1 MEIKQMLTQKNCYVG
16 RNDPKYIVVHETD
29 NWSPGAG
36 AVRHGQAMQNGNLAG
51 TVHYYVDDANV
62 VQTLRHTDGAWA
74 VGDGKG
80 KYGITNYNSIN
91 LEICVNPESDYYKAV
106 ENAVWLVRR
115 LMDQTGIDLA
125 HVVRHY
131 DASRKHCPRRILDE
145 GLWDGFKAKVQG
157 GGSDSN
163 TDSTPGTA
171 GSYTVKSGDTLS
183 GIAAAYGMTL
193 TELIQLNPQISN
205 PNLIHPGDTVKLSSG
220 ASSAPAPAPAPA
232 PVASEVDVYY
242 WVATQKHGR
251 LPKVK
256 NQEDFAGFEDS
267 PVTKVAIQTTK
278 GSVKYRVHIK
288 GGEWLPYVTG
298 YDANDH
304 VNGYAG
310 NGQPIDALEVYYTT
324 PNGMAVKKAKY
335 RVAPCGGDYYGW
347 QYDNETGGGQDGYA
361 GVFGKAIG
369 KVQIV
374 IE

>member
-51 TVHYYVDDANV
+51 TVHYYVDDSNI
-62 VQTLRHTDGAWA
+62 VQTLRHSDGAWA

-106 ENAVWLVRR
+106 ENAVWLVRY
-115 LMDQTGIDLA
+115 LMEQTGIDLA

-145 GLWDGFKAKVQG
+145 GLWDDFKARV
-157 GGSDSN
+157 
-163 TDSTPGTA
+163 A
-171 GSYTVKSGDTLS
+171 GSGST
-183 GIAAAYGMTL
+183 AAA
-193 TELIQLNPQISN
+193 
-205 PNLIHPGDTVKLSSG
+205 DTPSTTP
-220 ASSAPAPAPAPA
+220 PAPAPAPA
-232 PVASEVDVYY
+232 PVSSEVDVYY
-242 WVATQKHGR
+242 WVATQKHGM

-256 NQEDFAGFEDS
+256 NLEDFAGFEDS

-288 GGEWLPYVTG
+288 GGKWLPYVTG

-310 NGQPIDALEVYYTT
+310 NGQPIDALEVYYYT
-324 PNGMAVKKAKY
+324 PDGMSVKKAKY
-335 RVAPCGGDYYGW
+335 RVAPCGGNYYAW

-361 GVFGKAIG
+361 GAFGKAIG